1 MLGRPTLSTGGQKAQ
16 TGFPG
21 PNPAWRC
28 GHTSLKVLGELLSFS
43 EAESHSSHSLASSSV
58 FKARSRVPCTE
69 VTRLSWAVSLCCPLM
84 GSPPMARRTHQAM
97 WNNPPAQEGPNC
109 HI

>member
-1 MLGRPTLSTGGQKAQ
+1 MLGRPTLSAGGQKAQ

-28 GHTSLKVLGELLSFS
+28 GHTSLKALGELLSFS

-58 FKARSRVPCTE
+58 FKAE
-69 VTRLSWAVSLCCPLM
+69 HL
-84 GSPPMARRTHQAM
+84 ARRSHAC
-97 WNNPPAQEGPNC
+97 PGPSPSAA
-109 HI
+109 H